1 MSKARAGAPG
11 QIRIIAGQ
19 WRSRRL
25 PVPDAKGLRPTPDR
39 VRETLFNWLAP
50 ILPGAVCVD
59 AFAGSGA
66 LGFEA
71 ASRGAGRVL
80 MIERDAK
87 VAAHLRQQQKALS
100 APQIEVMQADAL
112 TALASLQDPVDI
124 VFLDPPYGQ
133 GLLLPAVQALVSGGQ
148 LKPSAR
154 LYLEYA
160 RQEEPPALPA
170 GWQVLKQTQ
179 AGDVAAMLMAPE
191 DALL

>member
-87 VAAHLRQQQKALS
+87 VAAHLRQQQKALP
-100 APQIEVMQADAL
+100 APQVEVLQADAL

-133 GLLLPAVQALVSGGQ
+133 GLLSPALQALLSSGQ

-170 GWQVLKQTQ
+170 GWQMLKQTQ
-179 AGDVAAMLMAPE
+179 AGDVAAMLMASE
-191 DALL
+191 DASP

>member
-11 QIRIIAGQ
+11 QVRIIAGQ

-50 ILPGAVCVD
+50 ILPGAMCVD

-71 ASRGAGRVL
+71 ASRAAGRVL

-87 VAAHLRQQQKALS
+87 VATHLRQQQKALP
-100 APQIEVMQADAL
+100 APQVEVLQADAL

-133 GLLLPAVQALVSGGQ
+133 GLLPPALQALLSSGQ

-170 GWQVLKQTQ
+170 GWQMLKQTQ
-179 AGDVAAMLMAPE
+179 AGDVAAMLVGQEPN
-191 DALL
+191 